1 MPQKLAILWLKSQ
14 DASFPLA
21 TEPVRYVPE
30 EFVSSFVKYCAGVTG
45 YPVVLA
51 PSVGD
56 SVEGNYLGL
65 YRVLVG
71 VWGKH
76 TAHFMT
82 VFGYGAVRYEYL
94 WHHLTVCP
102 YFPDDLVAQKYKTFC
117 YINTFA
123 KNEVRWSVVV

>member
-1 MPQKLAILWLKSQ
+1 MLRSHLRPSQCAMSQK
-14 DASFPLA
+14 
-21 TEPVRYVPE
+21 
-30 EFVSSFVKYCAGVTG
+30 SSYLLFVKYCAGVTG

-65 YRVLVG
+65 YRVLGG

-82 VFGYGAVRYEYL
+82 VFGYGAVRYKYL
-94 WHHLTVCP
+94 WHHLPVCP
-102 YFPDDLVAQKYKTFC
+102 YFSDDLVAQKYKTFC
-117 YINTFA
+117 YMGKLRLFL
-123 KNEVRWSVVV
+123 

>member
-1 MPQKLAILWLKSQ
+1 MQSAYTPLWVNGHFYPQQNQSSSDKTSKPCQ
-14 DASFPLA
+14 
-21 TEPVRYVPE
+21 EP
-30 EFVSSFVKYCAGVTG
+30 
-45 YPVVLA
+45 
-51 PSVGD
+51 
-56 SVEGNYLGL
+56 VEGNYLGL

-102 YFPDDLVAQKYKTFC
+102 YFPDDRVAQKYKTFC
-117 YINTFA
+117 YMSKLRLFLRA
-123 KNEVRWSVVV
+123 R